1 VRPEEAV
8 PNFEGDGGGS
18 VPETDF
24 RFVGV
29 VLNFDG
35 DWELR
40 GDSVEGKAL
49 ESFLEGVAGVEG
61 GLELGAVLVGGA
73 CSASGW
79 SELPLTLGVSMEVAV
94 G

>member
-1 VRPEEAV
+1 MRPEEAV

-35 DWELR
+35 EWELR
-40 GDSVEGKAL
+40 GDSVEGKDL
-49 ESFLEGVAGVEG
+49 ESFLEGVEG
-61 GLELGAVLVGGA
+61 GLELAAVCVGL
-73 CSASGW
+73 
-79 SELPLTLGVSMEVAV
+79 SELPLTLEVSTEVVV